1 MEMSAETQEKIAKYL
16 ARSRQAVE
24 TGQLVLAHEDFIAAV
39 NRAYYAIF
47 YAANALLATKGL
59 ERSKHSGVIAAFR
72 QHFVKTGLVNAEFS
86 RFYGAAMD
94 ERHAGDYDL
103 TQLDYES
110 ASQQVLNAAKFLDQI
125 EQVLHQMRFNDE

>member
-1 MEMSAETQEKIAKYL
+1 M
-16 ARSRQAVE
+16 
-24 TGQLVLAHEDFIAAV
+24 
-39 NRAYYAIF
+39 
-47 YAANALLATKGL
+47 
-59 ERSKHSGVIAAFR
+59 
-72 QHFVKTGLVNAEFS
+72 KTGLVNAEFS